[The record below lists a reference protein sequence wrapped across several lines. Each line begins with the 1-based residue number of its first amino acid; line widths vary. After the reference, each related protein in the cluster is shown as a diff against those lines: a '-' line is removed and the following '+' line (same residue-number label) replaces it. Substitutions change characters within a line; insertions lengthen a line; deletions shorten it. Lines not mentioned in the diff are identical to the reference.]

1 MSSLH
6 CPAIE
11 QLEASL
17 CDVQVQTFCAA
28 RGKRGV
34 RVLGGPWVSAWGDLK
49 SVRYRP
55 GGECTAKLGLV
66 CSVDF

>member
-49 SVRYRP
+49 RVRYRQVAYVQP
-55 GGECTAKLGLV
+55 NLV
-66 CSVDF
+66 WYAV